1 MDEHTAFPRGSVHR
15 LGSSW
20 PSTNICSEPRLGV
33 QIRDV
38 DWGSGEHQLPSGALR
53 EGSRTVWCIT
63 RGKQLNLVLPSAAG
77 ETDVGGGRDL
87 ACGRCA
93 VGCRSDSRFRAE
105 PHATQSFYDKI
116 SKQGVS
122 ETQAG
127 MEEAWQ
133 PLLPSC
139 CYITAVTHRLQDL
152 PQCFAH
158 AADRR
163 YICTYLTEKRCR
175 LSTSVPWST
184 LQ

>member
-20 PSTNICSEPRLGV
+20 PSTNVCSEPRLGV

-105 PHATQSFYDKI
+105 LHATQSFCDKI

-127 MEEAWQ
+127 REEASAA
-133 PLLPSC
+133 PPAFLLLHNCSHSSLAGPP
-139 CYITAVTHRLQDL
+139 TVL
-152 PQCFAH
+152 
-158 AADRR
+158 
-163 YICTYLTEKRCR
+163 CTR
-175 LSTSVPWST
+175 S
-184 LQ
+184 